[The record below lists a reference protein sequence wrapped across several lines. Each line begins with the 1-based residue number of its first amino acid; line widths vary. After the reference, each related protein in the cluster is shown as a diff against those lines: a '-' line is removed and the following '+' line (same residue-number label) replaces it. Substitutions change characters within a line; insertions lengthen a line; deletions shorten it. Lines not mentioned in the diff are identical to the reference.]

1 MWRSASKRLSIY
13 PRCGDLEVSLG
24 KRVSLQTELHRKV
37 SRIPGVGR
45 SVDIDSACRQG
56 KSSEDSVLVACD
68 QGNYHCAGDLR
79 LNSLL
84 HIAKCPILSAESWHV
99 LLGKS

>member
-1 MWRSASKRLSIY
+1 MASAFHYKQSYTDRFQGFK
-13 PRCGDLEVSLG
+13 GLEDPLILIQLADCVPI
-24 KRVSLQTELHRKV
+24 RKKDKHK
-37 SRIPGVGR
+37 P
-45 SVDIDSACRQG
+45 G